1 MAIELHRRTELLQ
14 VALVQHGNAVAH
26 RHRFHLVMGD
36 IERGGTEA
44 ALQGDDLGAGAIA
57 QLGVEVAEGLI
68 HQEHRGLAG
77 DCPPQGHPLLL
88 PPRQFFGEPIKQG
101 IQLQQASHLGHPGL
115 DTALPQ
121 RRHLQALGPAAGQL
135 VEGILELLGEGTG
148 PTAPQPKADVVPHT
162 QVGIE
167 GIALKH
173 HGNVPLRGPQP
184 HHRAPPN
191 PDHSAAGGLQASQKP
206 Q

>member
-14 VALVQHGNAVAH
+14 VALVQHGNAVTH

-36 IERGGTEA
+36 IERGGTQA

-88 PPRQFFGEPIKQG
+88 PPRQFFGEPI
-101 IQLQQASHLGHPGL
+101 
-115 DTALPQ
+115 
-121 RRHLQALGPAAGQL
+121 
-135 VEGILELLGEGTG
+135 E
-148 PTAPQPKADVVPHT
+148 
-162 QVGIE
+162 
-167 GIALKH
+167 
-173 HGNVPLRGPQP
+173 
-184 HHRAPPN
+184 
-191 PDHSAAGGLQASQKP
+191 
-206 Q
+206 